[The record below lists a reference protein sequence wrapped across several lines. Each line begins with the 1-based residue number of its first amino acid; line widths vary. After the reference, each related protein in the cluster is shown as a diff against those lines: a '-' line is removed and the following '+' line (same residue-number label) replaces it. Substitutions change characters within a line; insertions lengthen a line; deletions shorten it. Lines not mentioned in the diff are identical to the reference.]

1 MPPGKELLTQGQSP
15 LWPNNG
21 ANVVGK
27 CEETRTLC
35 ETGNLGGK
43 RLQGPNKAH
52 VALWRLWI
60 DFATASMRPG
70 RPQLIPEKSP

>member
-35 ETGNLGGK
+35 ETGTLGGK

-52 VALWRLWI
+52 VALWWLWI
-60 DFATASMRPG
+60 DFVKLG
-70 RPQLIPEKSP
+70 